1 MRYIKDKELK
11 SIRHRISTLLVLCL
25 FGLCALFA
33 YNTPQKKRVIREDQ
47 KVYLEHADELK
58 RDIYGPNP
66 DAQILKGNVRLKHN
80 GATLTCDSAYLYQES
95 NSVRA
100 FGRVLFRQGDTLS
113 LKGERGFYDGVT
125 QILEVRKNVVLKHRN
140 QTLYTDSLNYDRMY
154 KNAYFFDGGK
164 LVDGKDQLI
173 ADWGEY
179 NTQSRQAVFYFGV
192 KLNSGKSNIETDTLY
207 YDAPKSQAHFKGPT
221 TIVSNGDVVK
231 TQDGYFDTKKDK
243 VELFS
248 RSTITS
254 KEKVITGDTLYR
266 DKKTGIGQGYGNVIY
281 VDKKNKNELHADVF
295 VYNEKIGKGFA
306 TKKALLKDYSQG
318 DTLFMHADSLKIE
331 TMHINTDS
339 AYRKVHAFRHVVAY
353 RKDVQAICDSLVANG
368 KDSCLTMY
376 YDPVLWSDNRQVLGE
391 KIYVY
396 MNDSTIRMAKVEGQ
410 ALSVEQLDDKKNF
423 NQVSSKLM
431 NAYFDEGALRRLVC
445 IDNVRIIFYPINDKD
460 SSMIGLNYIETD
472 TMRMYINKEKKLE
485 RIWMPKAQ
493 GTLFPISQ
501 IPTDKLHLPSFA
513 WLDHLRPKSKED
525 VFKWKGKTDSE
536 KLRVIERQK
545 APVQRFE
552 SENKPKET
560 TQQNTNKPT
569 EENTSQ

>member
-1 MRYIKDKELK
+1 M
-11 SIRHRISTLLVLCL
+11 
-25 FGLCALFA
+25 
-33 YNTPQKKRVIREDQ
+33 
-47 KVYLEHADELK
+47 
-58 RDIYGPNP
+58 
-66 DAQILKGNVRLKHN
+66 KHN

-281 VDKKNKNELHADVF
+281 VDKKNKNGIACRTCLF
-295 VYNEKIGKGFA
+295 TNEKTGKW
-306 TKKALLKDYSQG
+306 L
-318 DTLFMHADSLKIE
+318 
-331 TMHINTDS
+331 
-339 AYRKVHAFRHVVAY
+339 
-353 RKDVQAICDSLVANG
+353 C
-368 KDSCLTMY
+368 
-376 YDPVLWSDNRQVLGE
+376 
-391 KIYVY
+391 
-396 MNDSTIRMAKVEGQ
+396 
-410 ALSVEQLDDKKNF
+410 
-423 NQVSSKLM
+423 
-431 NAYFDEGALRRLVC
+431 
-445 IDNVRIIFYPINDKD
+445 
-460 SSMIGLNYIETD
+460 
-472 TMRMYINKEKKLE
+472 NKEGIAK
-485 RIWMPKAQ
+485 R
-493 GTLFPISQ
+493 LF
-501 IPTDKLHLPSFA
+501 A
-513 WLDHLRPKSKED
+513 R
-525 VFKWKGKTDSE
+525 
-536 KLRVIERQK
+536 
-545 APVQRFE
+545 
-552 SENKPKET
+552 
-560 TQQNTNKPT
+560 
-569 EENTSQ
+569 

>member
-80 GATLTCDSAYLYQES
+80 GAILTCDSAYLYQES

-295 VYNEKIGKGFA
+295 VYNEKTGKGFA

-560 TQQNTNKPT
+560 IQQNTNKT
-569 EENTSQ
+569 AKENTSQ